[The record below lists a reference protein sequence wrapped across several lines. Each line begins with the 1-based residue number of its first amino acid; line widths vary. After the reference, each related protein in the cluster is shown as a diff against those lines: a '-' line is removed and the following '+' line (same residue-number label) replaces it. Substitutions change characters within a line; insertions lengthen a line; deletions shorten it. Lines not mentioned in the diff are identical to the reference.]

1 MKNYK
6 ITISGWPGAGSST
19 LALLLSYTLK
29 LKLYQG
35 GEVFRFFFRKIES
48 ETGLGRIQGNAEIEP
63 IIGSLYDKYID
74 TLVPDKTKTNILIES
89 DIASFRLGKVESV
102 ISIFLVA
109 SQESRKA
116 RTQVDG
122 RAADGDQMLE
132 IDKTHEEE
140 YRKLHNI
147 NWFDLN
153 EIEQKH
159 NLVIHN
165 DNLTIAEELDI
176 VYEKLYKTN
185 IIDMDKL
192 KILKSN
198 SKMFEEDFW
207 TKGKSFF
214 KEELKKQ
221 DLLMSGEEIL
231 TDMWKQFY
239 DTMINIPEPYLSWIK
254 EVVSKE

>member
-1 MKNYK
+1 MQDYK

-19 LALLLSYTLK
+19 LALLLSSTLK

-74 TLVPDKTKTNILIES
+74 SLIPNKNKSNILIES

-102 ISIFLVA
+102 ISIFIVA
-109 SQESRKA
+109 TQESRKA

-122 RAADGDQMLE
+122 RPADGDQMLE
-132 IDKTHEEE
+132 IDKSHEEE
-140 YRKLHNI
+140 YQKLHGI
-147 NWFDLN
+147 NWFDKN

-165 DNLTIAEELDI
+165 DNLTIAEELDL
-176 VYEKLYKTN
+176 VYEKLFNTN
-185 IIDMDKL
+185 MIDTDKL
-192 KILKSN
+192 NTLKANSKIL
-198 SKMFEEDFW
+198 EGEFW
-207 TKGKSFF
+207 TNGKDFF
-214 KEELKKQ
+214 KQKLKQ
-221 DLLMSGEEIL
+221 EGLILSGEDLLR
-231 TDMWKQFY
+231 DMWSQFY
-239 DTMINIPEPYLSWIK
+239 DIMKNIPEPYLSWIK
-254 EVVSKE
+254 EVVSKK